1 MEIKARWVSLGDLM
15 DCLRGK
21 KKVENVFFDSP
32 LAAHNTQW
40 PPTFFWIKKDFRFL
54 LISQMAGTHTRQ
66 QLLGGC
72 HFNVYAHTHTS
83 RASLG
88 STSIKVYQRR
98 SKGNSRQGRHYAFG
112 PNGGNGP
119 SALGFDRSRHT
130 HLQGGTDGYFIRY
143 FIEICFS
150 LFLYLIT
157 LYKTPANI
165 RWHSIRVAVTHER
178 NPKEIQSCYFFFSLS
193 HTWREAS
200 RDNDNILVLFT
211 FFFSF
216 FTLVDR
222 VRIKLYFFLFSVWS
236 MWY

>member
-1 MEIKARWVSLGDLM
+1 
-15 DCLRGK
+15 
-21 KKVENVFFDSP
+21 
-32 LAAHNTQW
+32 
-40 PPTFFWIKKDFRFL
+40 
-54 LISQMAGTHTRQ
+54 MAGTHTRQ

-88 STSIKVYQRR
+88 SKSIKVYQRR
-98 SKGNSRQGRHYAFG
+98 YKGNSRQGRHYAFG

-119 SALGFDRSRHT
+119 SALGFDRSRHTHT

-157 LYKTPANI
+157 LYKTPAII

-178 NPKEIQSCYFFFSLS
+178 NPKEIQSCYFFFFSLS

-211 FFFSF
+211 FSF
-216 FTLVDR
+216 P
-222 VRIKLYFFLFSVWS
+222 FLHWS
-236 MWY
+236 TA

>member
-1 MEIKARWVSLGDLM
+1 
-15 DCLRGK
+15 
-21 KKVENVFFDSP
+21 
-32 LAAHNTQW
+32 
-40 PPTFFWIKKDFRFL
+40 
-54 LISQMAGTHTRQ
+54 MAETRQ

-98 SKGNSRQGRHYAFG
+98 YKRNSRQGRHYAFG

-130 HLQGGTDGYFIRY
+130 HFQGGTDGYFIRY
-143 FIEICFS
+143 FIEICFFS

-157 LYKTPANI
+157 LYKTPAII

-178 NPKEIQSCYFFFSLS
+178 NPKENSELLLLLLTLTHLAGSQSRQRQHPGFV
-193 HTWREAS
+193 H
-200 RDNDNILVLFT
+200 

-216 FTLVDR
+216 FHWSTAWESNYIFFSFFQFDQCDINR
-222 VRIKLYFFLFSVWS
+222 FFYFFTTDK
-236 MWY
+236 